1 MLPAFVIS
9 DYHSY
14 ILPGLTR
21 HVEAAPFHQAGLKLD
36 KPRYVSIF
44 LEKKVRTLLP
54 RRSRHRHLTRIC
66 AHSARDRRS
75 LADRPPRQCSPRRT
89 SRPPTLLVRTIVLF
103 TMPI

>member
-1 MLPAFVIS
+1 MPNRRPAAAPAAAEASEPGDGGLPTVLPAFVIS

-44 LEKKVRTLLP
+44 LEKKVRTLMPHGLH
-54 RRSRHRHLTRIC
+54 RRRLTRIC
-66 AHSARDRRS
+66 E
-75 LADRPPRQCSPRRT
+75 
-89 SRPPTLLVRTIVLF
+89 
-103 TMPI
+103 